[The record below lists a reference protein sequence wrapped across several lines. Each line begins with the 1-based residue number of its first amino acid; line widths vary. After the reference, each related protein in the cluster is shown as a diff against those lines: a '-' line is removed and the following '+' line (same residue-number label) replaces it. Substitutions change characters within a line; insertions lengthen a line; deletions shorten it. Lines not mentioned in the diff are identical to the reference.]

1 MFTNIITETTTS
13 VSAGGTILAIVI
25 ALILGLVI
33 AGIYALGGNASKYM
47 LVSLATLPAIVGVVI
62 LVVNGNLGV
71 GIAVMG
77 AFSLVR
83 FRSIPGKSLDI
94 CFLFFAMAVGLVS
107 GMGYVV
113 FAAVITVVIGAF
125 LLIGSKLD
133 VGIEKS
139 ENKSLKITIPEDLNY
154 SNCFDDIFEKYTKG
168 AKLIKVKT
176 ANMGMLYE
184 LNYQISLKD
193 NSMEKNMIDDI
204 RVRNGNLTVV
214 CERVFSIETI

>member
-13 VSAGGTILAIVI
+13 ISAGGTILAIVI

-33 AGIYALGGNASKYM
+33 SGIYALGGNASKYM

>member
-13 VSAGGTILAIVI
+13 ISAGGTILAIVM

-33 AGIYALGGNASKYM
+33 SGIYALGGNASKYM

-94 CFLFFAMAVGLVS
+94 CYLFFAMAVGLVS

-113 FAAVITVVIGAF
+113 FAAVITAVIGAV

-133 VGIEKS
+133 IGIEKS

-154 SNCFDDIFEKYTKG
+154 SNCFDDIFEKYTKS
-168 AKLIKVKT
+168 AKLVKVRT

-184 LNYQISLKD
+184 LNYEIKLRD
-193 NSMEKNMIDDI
+193 NSLEKNMIDDI

-214 CERVFSIETI
+214 CERIFSIETI

>member
-13 VSAGGTILAIVI
+13 ISAGGTILAIVM
-25 ALILGLVI
+25 ALVLGLVI

-83 FRSIPGKSLDI
+83 FRSLPGKSLDI
-94 CFLFFAMAVGLVS
+94 CYLFFAMAVGLVS

-113 FAAVITVVIGAF
+113 FAAVITVIIGAV
-125 LLIGSKLD
+125 LLVGSKLD
-133 VGIEKS
+133 IGIEKS
-139 ENKSLKITIPEDLNY
+139 ENKSLKVTIPEDLNY
-154 SNCFDDIFEKYTKG
+154 SNCFDDIFEKYTKSV
-168 AKLIKVKT
+168 KLVKVKT

-193 NSMEKNMIDDI
+193 NSLEKNMIDDI

-214 CERVFSIETI
+214 CERFFDIEAL

>member
-1 MFTNIITETTTS
+1 
-13 VSAGGTILAIVI
+13 
-25 ALILGLVI
+25 
-33 AGIYALGGNASKYM
+33 
-47 LVSLATLPAIVGVVI
+47 
-62 LVVNGNLGV
+62 
-71 GIAVMG
+71 
-77 AFSLVR
+77 
-83 FRSIPGKSLDI
+83 
-94 CFLFFAMAVGLVS
+94 MAVGLVS
-107 GMGYVV
+107 GMGYAV

-168 AKLIKVKT
+168 AKLVKVKT

>member
-13 VSAGGTILAIVI
+13 ISAGGTILAIVI

-33 AGIYALGGNASKYM
+33 SGIYALGGNASKYM
-47 LVSLATLPAIVGVVI
+47 LISLATLPAIVGVVI

-107 GMGYVV
+107 GMGYAV

-168 AKLIKVKT
+168 AKLVKVKT

>member
-13 VSAGGTILAIVI
+13 ISAGGTILAIVI

-33 AGIYALGGNASKYM
+33 SGIYALGGNASKYM

-107 GMGYVV
+107 GMGYAV

-168 AKLIKVKT
+168 AKLVKVKT

>member
-13 VSAGGTILAIVI
+13 ISAGGTILAIAI
-25 ALILGLVI
+25 ALVLGIVI

-47 LVSLATLPAIVGVVI
+47 LVSLTTLPAIVGVVI

-83 FRSIPGKSLDI
+83 FRSLPGKSLDI
-94 CFLFFAMAVGLVS
+94 CYLFFAMAVGLVS
-107 GMGYVV
+107 GMGYVI
-113 FAAVITVVIGAF
+113 FAAVITAVIGVV
-125 LLIGSKLD
+125 LLISSKLD
-133 VGIEKS
+133 IGIEKS
-139 ENKSLKITIPEDLNY
+139 ENKRLKITIPEDLNY
-154 SNCFDDIFEKYTKG
+154 SNCFDDIFEKYTKS
-168 AKLIKVKT
+168 AKLVKVKT

-184 LNYQISLKD
+184 LNYQISLRDK
-193 NSMEKNMIDDI
+193 SLEKNMIDDI

-214 CERVFSIETI
+214 CERFFDIEAL

>member
-13 VSAGGTILAIVI
+13 ISAGGTILAIVM

-94 CFLFFAMAVGLVS
+94 CYLFFAMAVGLVS

-113 FAAVITVVIGAF
+113 FAAVITVVIGAV

-133 VGIEKS
+133 IGIEKS

-154 SNCFDDIFEKYTKG
+154 SNCFDDIFEKYTKS
-168 AKLIKVKT
+168 AKLVKVRT

-184 LNYQISLKD
+184 LNYEIKLRD
-193 NSMEKNMIDDI
+193 NSLEKNMIDDI

-214 CERVFSIETI
+214 CERIFSIETI